1 MFSALLEVINLAV
14 MQAIQKPN
22 VIYIHTETTNQ
33 SFIDMRNYL
42 KSKGI
47 QNNDFFLALYDS
59 GLAGIDP
66 RDPNLPTHMKQ
77 RVLMECTKNY
87 WYFIREVIRIPEQGA
102 QAGSGARYGLHR
114 GNLAMNFLFVLN
126 FNQFVELPRQF
137 GKTTAALARYLWV
150 YNFGTTN
157 SEIMFAHKDH
167 TGSKSNLAKMKGIRE
182 ALPSYL
188 QMESAINAEG
198 KKLKV
203 QNTVV
208 AIQNPYNS
216 NKITTVASAR
226 SRDSASNLGRGS
238 TMPIQYYDEFA
249 WAPFCKDIYLAAAPA
264 FSRASQNAQRNNAP
278 YGMLITTTPGDL
290 LTESGAYAY
299 EMRNKCTKFEE
310 RFYDFTYPE
319 LVELRNLNN
328 ESAFFLITY
337 TYQQL
342 GAGQDYFKRMVL
354 EMNASW
360 REIRREV
367 MLEWAEATS
376 DCPFEADDLDKIKLH
391 LREPIRY
398 QPIGRKGFYAFQIY
412 DNLDTTYPPIIGV
425 DVAGAS
431 YNDSSAITIIDS
443 HTTKVT
449 ATLNYN
455 FMPSDDLADVLVE
468 LVMKYLPNGIINIER
483 NGGFGV
489 SVIQRICKTPA
500 KANLYWE
507 VKDKVVEEAF
517 NGVRLEKRSRKVKV
531 YGTDSTKSV
540 RARLIEILFERVR
553 YHKDKFIAPIIH
565 QEMSGMQTKRNGKVE
580 HSDQTHDDQVFSYL
594 MALYVWYDGKD
605 LAERYHIQ
613 KNVLKTDENEEL
625 EEAEFGELYDIPREN
640 LDFERFVTDDTEKS
654 EEIAELL
661 EFIEKNSQFIN
672 TTMYSDNEYFSDI
685 AKKNQLL
692 RSNRKAREALTKQ
705 NGIDP
710 LLGEDAIINGY
721 TTLPQSIF
729 DMSDSDTQYDEFGNP
744 ILGRLQGNLAHMWD
758 QV

>member
-1 MFSALLEVINLAV
+1 MAV
-14 MQAIQKPN
+14 VQAIQKPSM
-22 VIYIHTETTNQ
+22 VYIHTETTNQ

-42 KSKGI
+42 KSRGI
-47 QNNDFFLALYDS
+47 QNNDFFLALFDS

-66 RDPNLPTHMKQ
+66 RDPNLPLALKNRIM
-77 RVLMECTKNY
+77 MECQRNY
-87 WYFIREVIRIPEQGA
+87 WYFLREVVRIPEQGA
-102 QAGSGARYGLHR
+102 QAGSGARYELHR

-126 FNQFVELPRQF
+126 FNQFVELPRQH
-137 GKTTAALARYLWV
+137 GKTTAALVRYLWV

-167 TGSKSNLAKMKGIRE
+167 TGSKKNLASLKNIRNS
-182 ALPSYL
+182 LPSYL
-188 QMESAINAEG
+188 QMESAINSEG

-203 QNTVV
+203 PNTVV
-208 AIQNPYNS
+208 AIENPYNH

-226 SRDSASNLGRGS
+226 SKESASNLGRGS

-264 FSRASQNAQRNNAP
+264 FSRASQNAMRNGAP

-290 LTESGAYAY
+290 LTDSGAYAY
-299 EMRNKCTKFEE
+299 EMRNKCTKWEE
-310 RFYDFTYPE
+310 RFYDFKFEE
-319 LVELRNLNN
+319 LMELKELNN

-342 GAGQDYFKRMVL
+342 GRGQDYFKKMVQ
-354 EMNASW
+354 EMNAEW

-367 MLEWAEATS
+367 MLEWAEATN
-376 DCPFEADDLDKIKLH
+376 DCPFSPDDLDAIKNH
-391 LREPIRY
+391 IREPIRH
-398 QPIGRKGFYAFQIY
+398 QPIGRKGFYSFAIY

-425 DVAGAS
+425 DVAGAT

-468 LVMKYLPNGIINIER
+468 LVMKYLPNGVINIER

-517 NGVRLEKRSRKVKV
+517 NGVRMEKRSRKVKV

-553 YHKDKFIAPIIH
+553 YHKDKFIAPIILA
-565 QEMSGMQTKRNGKVE
+565 EMRGMQTKRNGKVE

-594 MALYVWYDGKD
+594 MALYVWYDGKN
-605 LAERYHIQ
+605 LAERYRIQ
-613 KNVLKTDENEEL
+613 KNVLKTDADEEMEEL
-625 EEAEFGELYDIPREN
+625 EFGESFENPKETLDLDTFANMTENQSEDI
-640 LDFERFVTDDTEKS
+640 LK
-654 EEIAELL
+654 LL
-661 EFIEKNSQFIN
+661 EFIEKNSQFVDTSI
-672 TTMYSDNEYFSDI
+672 YSDNAYFSDL
-685 AKKNQLL
+685 AKKNQLF
-692 RSNRKAREALTKQ
+692 RSDKKAREAYTKQ
-705 NGIDP
+705 YGIDP
-710 LLGEDAIINGY
+710 LLGEDGFIGGM
-721 TTLPQSIF
+721 TTLPESIF

-744 ILGRLQGNLAHMWD
+744 IYGYLQGNLASMWD
-758 QV
+758 KV